1 MNPGNPQTINE
12 LFKKAMRERANQVV
26 MRYKRDRRWHDIT
39 GAQLDE
45 RVRNLTLGLHRLG
58 VHPGDRVALLAESC
72 PEWSITD
79 YAILA
84 NGAINAP
91 IYPTQAVDQV
101 GFILRNC
108 GARILFISNAKQL
121 RRIKPALDSLKSK
134 ERPQLIMF
142 EAPNEE
148 KKDGAVMTLAGLEN
162 VGREAGELNPHLY
175 ERLSEETLP
184 GDLATIIY
192 TSGTTGEP

>member
-1 MNPGNPQTINE
+1 MAGPPPQTINE
-12 LFKKAMRERANQVV
+12 LFNQAMRERADQIV

-45 RVRNLTLGLHRLG
+45 RVRNLAVSLHHLG
-58 VHPGDRVALLAESC
+58 VRAGDRLALLAESS

-84 NGAINAP
+84 NGAINVP

-101 GFILRNC
+101 EYILRNS

-121 RRIKPALDSLKSK
+121 RRIQPALDSFKSR
-134 ERPQLIMF
+134 ERTQMH
-142 EAPNEE
+142 
-148 KKDGAVMTLAGLEN
+148 KDG
-162 VGREAGELNPHLY
+162 
-175 ERLSEETLP
+175 
-184 GDLATIIY
+184 
-192 TSGTTGEP
+192 EP